1 MDIIWIRVLTQRNI
15 FHRVIFISLFKWR
28 HTIITFFEGI
38 FVDLMQAHRF
48 LNNLMMITA
57 SIHKVLMCQHCSK
70 HFIQMN
76 SLNPPH
82 HPKRQTCIMIPVLQM
97 WELSHRGVNILPS
110 ITLLRSKNTSLFIY
124 GTFHMFLAYLFFASI
139 SFLSLLGFFKQL
151 YNDKYKTEL

>member
-1 MDIIWIRVLTQRNI
+1 MTDIIWIRVLTQRNI
-15 FHRVIFISLFKWR
+15 FHRVIFVSLFKWR
-28 HTIITFFEGI
+28 HTIITIFEGI

-82 HPKRQTCIMIPVLQM
+82 HPKRQTCIMIPFLQM
-97 WELSHRGVNILPS
+97 WELSHREVNILPS
-110 ITLLRSKNTSLFIY
+110 ITLLRSKNTSLSIY
-124 GTFHMFLAYLFFASI
+124 GTFHIFWPIYFLLSYYFFP
-139 SFLSLLGFFKQL
+139 FLDF
-151 YNDKYKTEL
+151 